1 MKVYQTNQIRNV
13 ALAGHSGAGKTSLAE
28 ALLHVNGLVER
39 KGSVAAG
46 TTASDYD
53 PLEKT
58 RRSSIN
64 ATLIPI
70 ELPEHKINLMDCPG
84 FRDFLG
90 EIKNAIR
97 ISEMCLL
104 VVDAETGVEVGTEF
118 AWAFAHEYDIPVAV
132 VVNKMDQPRADF
144 ARAMETIDRAFE
156 AHTIPVTLP
165 IGEGANFRG
174 VIDLLDMK
182 AVYDEG
188 GKKRVEEIPADML
201 EAAKAARR
209 ALVEAAAEGDDELTE
224 HFLDKDSLTDEE
236 LRLGLREDMQ
246 SGRFIPVV
254 CCSAEK
260 EIGLAALV
268 HFLIDECPSPNLR
281 GGFRAYAAHDDT
293 SSPIVKKPLNPEEPF
308 SAFVFKTVNDDFAG
322 RLSFFKVVT
331 GSVTGD
337 CPIINM
343 SGGETMK
350 AGHVFAIRG
359 KQHVAVDRLMTG
371 DIGVF
376 AKLGAVHTGDTL
388 IDPREQPV
396 RYVPT
401 SIPSPTVALAIQAHN
416 KSEEDK
422 IALAMHRLLDTDPT
436 LRLERDGLLQ
446 QTILSGMGETHLEV
460 AVERLK
466 AQAKVAIDAVPPR
479 VQYRETITRVN
490 RGQGKYK
497 KQSGGRGQYGDC
509 WIKLE
514 PGERG
519 SGFQFSWDIVG
530 GVIPTNYT
538 GSVLKGLEESL
549 KRGILAGYPVVD
561 IKASCYDGSF
571 HAVDSSDMAFMV
583 AASMAFKI
591 VAPGAGPV
599 ILEPIMTVS
608 VTAPEQYMGDI
619 LGYLTQHRGRIAGSE
634 QEEGHRVHI
643 TALVPQ
649 GEMATFSRDLRSIT
663 QGRSIFSSSF
673 SHYEP
678 CPPAVQEKVI
688 KEARIVHEE
697 QAH

>member
-1 MKVYQTNQIRNV
+1 MKVYQTSQIRNV

-28 ALLHVNGLVER
+28 ALLHANGLIER
-39 KGSVAAG
+39 KGSVSAG

-53 PLEKT
+53 PIEKS
-58 RRSSIN
+58 RRSSVN

-84 FRDFLG
+84 YRDFLG

-118 AWAFAHEYDIPVAV
+118 AWAFAHEYDIPIAV
-132 VVNKMDQPRADF
+132 VVNRMDMPRADF
-144 ARAMETIDRAFE
+144 AKVLESVDRAFE
-156 AHTIPVTLP
+156 AHTIPVTIP
-165 IGEGANFRG
+165 IGQGADFRG

-182 AVYDEG
+182 AVYDQD

-201 EAAKAARR
+201 EEAKAARR

-224 HFLDKDSLTDEE
+224 HFLDHDSLTDEE

-246 SGRFIPVV
+246 AGRFIPVV
-254 CCSAEK
+254 CASAEK

-268 HFLIDECPSPNLR
+268 HFLIEECPTPDQR
-281 GGFRAYAAHDDT
+281 GGFRAYAKADDP
-293 SSPIVKKPLNPEEPF
+293 SGAVQKRAMNPDEPF

-331 GSVTGD
+331 GNVTGD
-337 CPIINM
+337 CPIVNM
-343 SGGETMK
+343 RGGETMK

-359 KQHVAVDRLMTG
+359 KQNIPVERLMTG

-376 AKLGAVHTGDTL
+376 AKLNGVHTGDTL
-388 IDPREQPV
+388 IDPRETPV

-401 SIPSPTVALAIQAHN
+401 QIPPPTVAVSLQAHN

-422 IALAMHRLLDTDPT
+422 ISLAIHRLLDTDPT
-436 LRLERDGLLQ
+436 LKLERDSLLQ
-446 QTILSGMGETHLEV
+446 QTILSGMGETHIDV
-460 AVERLK
+460 AVERLR
-466 AQAKVAIDAVPPR
+466 AQAKIAIDVLPPR
-479 VQYRETITRVN
+479 VQYRETITRPA
-490 RGQGKYK
+490 RGQGKFK

-509 WIKLE
+509 WIKME
-514 PGERG
+514 PAERG
-519 SGFQFSWDIVG
+519 AGFSFSWDVVG
-530 GVIPTNYT
+530 GVIPTNYQS
-538 GSVLKGLEESL
+538 SVLKGIEESL
-549 KRGILAGYPVVD
+549 RRGILAGYPVVD
-561 IKASCYDGSF
+561 IKVSCYDGTY
-571 HAVDSSDMAFMV
+571 HAVDSSDMAFSV
-583 AASMAFKI
+583 AASMAFKQ
-591 VAPGAGPV
+591 VAPNAGPV

-634 QEEGHRVHI
+634 QEEGHRVHV

-649 GEMATFSRDLRSIT
+649 GEMATFSRDLRSLT
-663 QGRSIFSSSF
+663 QGRSIFTSSF

-678 CPPAVQEKVI
+678 CPPAIQEKVVRDS
-688 KEARIVHEE
+688 RIVHEE
-697 QAH
+697 QE